1 MSHSEADSGLL
12 ETEVDSLFVS
22 VNNQRLLVPA
32 AGVAEVVQQVNSE
45 PATDGPDWFL
55 GWMEWRLQRIPLV
68 SFERLGGAEDA
79 PEAGRMALVLHTITD
94 TDKFNFFA
102 LQIQGFPHLMRIT
115 PADLMQEM
123 SLENHPYALMAVAM
137 DSWQALIP
145 DFEKLEAD
153 LSTHL
158 QA

>member
-1 MSHSEADSGLL
+1 MSQIEADSGLL
-12 ETEVDSLFVS
+12 QTEVDSLFVS

-45 PATDGPDWFL
+45 PATDGPDWLL

-68 SFERLGGAEDA
+68 SFERLGGGDVS
-79 PEAGRMALVLHTITD
+79 PEGGRMALVLHTITD
-94 TDKFNFFA
+94 TDKFHFFA

-123 SLENHPYALMAVAM
+123 VLENHPYAVMTVAM

-145 DFEKLEAD
+145 DLERLEAD
-153 LSTHL
+153 LSAHL
-158 QA
+158 